1 MAVVAELTIQAAPVM
16 DQVHLLAR
24 IYQQAAAME
33 VTEIINT
40 QEASVVAVQEA
51 I

>member
-1 MAVVAELTIQAAPVM
+1 MVGVAEHTIPAALEM
-16 DQVHLLAR
+16 DQVHRLDLTYLQVEDMA
-24 IYQQAAAME
+24 

-51 I
+51 T